1 MSKSRE
7 AFRTISEVADW
18 LETPAHVLRFWESK
32 FAQVK
37 PVKRAGGRR
46 YYRPAD
52 MELLGGIKR
61 LLHDDG
67 MTIKGVQKLLRE
79 KGVRHVAAMSPP
91 LDFVVTEDE
100 PEQRGVVVPFG
111 APGELPLGHAPQRRA
126 EAAERT
132 RQDAGAPAA
141 PARSEEKGPP
151 RAPAT
156 EQDRTGSTAGT
167 AGAPEAP
174 PKAAPEMPPARP
186 GIRVPDDPAVADFP
200 PRPDVLARLYRA
212 DTAELAGRAPALAA
226 IVERLAAHVHRLG
239 ERAR

>member
-100 PEQRGVVVPFG
+100 PQQRGVVVPFG
-111 APGELPLGHAPQRRA
+111 APGELPLGHVPQRRA
-126 EAAERT
+126 EAAEAARNDT
-132 RQDAGAPAA
+132 GATAA
-141 PARSEEKGPP
+141 PARPEEEGPP
-151 RAPAT
+151 PEAARERARSESAA
-156 EQDRTGSTAGT
+156 EQ

-174 PKAAPEMPPARP
+174 PPAAPEAPRARP
-186 GIRVPDDPAVADFP
+186 AIKVPEDPAVADFP
-200 PRPDVLARLYRA
+200 ARPDVLARLYRGDA
-212 DTAELAGRAPALAA
+212 AGLAGRAPAIAP